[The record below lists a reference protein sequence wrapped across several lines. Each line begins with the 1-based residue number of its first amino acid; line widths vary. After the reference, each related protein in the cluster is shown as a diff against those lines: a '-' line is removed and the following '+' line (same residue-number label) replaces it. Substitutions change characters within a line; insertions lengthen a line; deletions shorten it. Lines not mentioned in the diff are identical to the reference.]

1 MPAEGDDATAALPQS
16 LDLGLG
22 RDRGSVSILFVC
34 SLFVITMI
42 IALTVDGSGQIRTRQ
57 RAADVAAEAA
67 RVGAQGID
75 LAGAIRG
82 AKKTINEASATALV
96 TDYLKTMGATL
107 VSIQLTN
114 GDTRI
119 TVKVQLKYTAT
130 LMPLFNQNEYGV
142 ATAVLLQV
150 NEAGT
155 VT

>member
-1 MPAEGDDATAALPQS
+1 MKRAE
-16 LDLGLG
+16 
-22 RDRGSVSILFVC
+22 DRGSISILFMC

-67 RVGAQGID
+67 RVGAQGIE
-75 LAGAIRG
+75 LTTAIRG
-82 AKKTINEASATALV
+82 GRKTINHASATTLV
-96 TDYLKTMGATL
+96 TSYLKTMGATL
-107 VSIQLTN
+107 VSIGFTN

-119 TVKVQLKYTAT
+119 TVKIRLRFTAA
-130 LMPLFNQNEYGV
+130 LMPFFNQDEYGV

-150 NEAGT
+150 DDTGA

>member
-1 MPAEGDDATAALPQS
+1 MND
-16 LDLGLG
+16 

-34 SLFVITMI
+34 SLIVITMI

-75 LAGAIRG
+75 LTTATQG
-82 AKKTINEASATALV
+82 AKKTIDHARATTLA

-107 VSIQLTN
+107 VSIDFTS

-119 TVKVQLKYTAT
+119 TVKVRLKFTAA
-130 LMPLFNQNEYGV
+130 LLPFFNQDEYGE

-150 NEAGT
+150 DDTGA